1 METVLEVF
9 NVVLQL
15 LLFTVERKLECTDC
29 RSVKF
34 VSM

>member
-15 LLFTVERKLECTDC
+15 LLFTVERKLEFTDC